1 MRQPVRKRIFLEKE
15 NNIVFFLLK
24 GWSTREVAQHIH
36 VCQSSVQRIRQ
47 KRLPPMEVSVGR
59 KSTKFSEGMR
69 KACVSAVT
77 VEGLDNA
84 AQAMKLV
91 NEQMKCNINV

>member
-1 MRQPVRKRIFLEKE
+1 
-15 NNIVFFLLK
+15 
-24 GWSTREVAQHIH
+24 
-36 VCQSSVQRIRQ
+36 
-47 KRLPPMEVSVGR
+47 MEVSVGR
-59 KSTKFSEGMR
+59 KSTKISEGMR